1 MPRCAGRTFVP
12 NNRCRTF
19 SRSPTVPGTSYAD
32 KPPPP
37 PGSCRRT
44 PAHLTAEP
52 GRWPISAR
60 SETDRNGLFLRLGA
74 CLAAADEL
82 DDLVQSVGEFRKI
95 LLVEEYLVAVVT
107 RCAVGG
113 RDFAALGD
121 GQEIVVA
128 ARGPDIEKN
137 RSGGPPLRLW
147 KESGLRNPRLRDGDG
162 LGIAWVSF
170 LGWFQLFQ
178 RTLVSTNIRKKK

>member
-1 MPRCAGRTFVP
+1 MPRRAGRTFVP
-12 NNRCRTF
+12 NNRCRTFSAPRQFRGHPVRISLRRGGISRSRRRSFRNAALCRAHIRPKQPRRTF

-128 ARGPDIEKN
+128 ARG
-137 RSGGPPLRLW
+137 
-147 KESGLRNPRLRDGDG
+147 
-162 LGIAWVSF
+162 
-170 LGWFQLFQ
+170 
-178 RTLVSTNIRKKK
+178 RTSKK

>member
-19 SRSPTVPGTSYAD
+19 SLSPAGPGTSRAE
-32 KPPPP
+32 KRPPP

-52 GRWPISAR
+52 GRRPIPAR

-74 CLAAADEL
+74 RLAAADEL
-82 DDLVQSVGEFRKI
+82 DDLVQTVGEFRKI

-128 ARGPDIEKN
+128 ARGPDIEKI
-137 RSGGPPLRLW
+137 GPAARLYGFG
-147 KESGLRNPRLRDGDG
+147 KN
-162 LGIAWVSF
+162 LGFVILAF
-170 LGWFQLFQ
+170 ATEMGWG
-178 RTLVSTNIRKKK
+178 

>member
-12 NNRCRTF
+12 NDRCRTF
-19 SRSPTVPGTSYAD
+19 SLSPAGPGTSRAE
-32 KPPPP
+32 KRPPP

-52 GRWPISAR
+52 GRRPIPAR

-74 CLAAADEL
+74 RLAAADEL
-82 DDLVQSVGEFRKI
+82 DDLVQTVGEFRKI

-128 ARGPDIEKN
+128 ARGPDIEKI
-137 RSGGPPLRLW
+137 GPAARLYGFG
-147 KESGLRNPRLRDGDG
+147 KN
-162 LGIAWVSF
+162 LGFVILAFATEIISLIMIF
-170 LGWFQLFQ
+170 L
-178 RTLVSTNIRKKK
+178 